1 MIKLM
6 LVAGENSNSLAEF
19 LQQRGTFVVDFLYR
33 DLYSNS
39 QELLNSVIRVDKL
52 VYVYQSREMDNLGG
66 MFIRQEMQ
74 VLKSMYEDNKFFKAS
89 EVILLC
95 SDDKSQ
101 LSGWQ

>member
-74 VLKSMYEDNKFFKAS
+74 VLKSMYV
-89 EVILLC
+89 EVLC
-95 SDDKSQ
+95 TKIINFLKQ
-101 LSGWQ
+101 VK